1 MSIPALLGSL
11 LFAAFGLLLWTL
23 AVRAL
28 RLRAA
33 MRRWPV
39 EKGVVQNH
47 RTRPL
52 ARATAVDVLVTF
64 SHRNRDHTVW
74 CRSPTSS
81 AYGRGSEGQGLRQEK
96 ARFPVGATLDVYVN
110 PRQPEQ
116 AFLEFP
122 ETHMVAALLGFGT
135 VLIALSIAVNPAI
148 RSLVTEELATLAF
161 MLLLGAVLSVIA
173 IFMGYALFQTY
184 FPRKRSN

>member
-11 LFAAFGLLLWTL
+11 LFAAFGLLLWTH
-23 AVRAL
+23 AARAL
-28 RLRAA
+28 RLRVE

-52 ARATAVDVLVTF
+52 VRATAVDVLVTF
-64 SHRNRDHTVW
+64 SHRNRDHSVW

-96 ARFPVGATLDVYVN
+96 ARFPLGATVDVYVN
-110 PRQPEQ
+110 PRQPEE

-122 ETHMVAALLGFGT
+122 EIHMVVALLGFGAL
-135 VLIALSIAVNPAI
+135 LIALSVAVNPAI
-148 RSLVTEELATLAF
+148 RSLVTEESATLGF
-161 MLLLGAVLSVIA
+161 MLVLGAVLSVIA
-173 IFMGYALFQTY
+173 IFMAYALFRTY
-184 FPRKRSN
+184 FPRRRPS

>member
-11 LFAAFGLLLWTL
+11 LFLGLGLLLWTL
-23 AVRAL
+23 AARAL
-28 RLRAA
+28 RLRVE

-39 EKGVVQNH
+39 EKGVVQDH

-52 ARATAVDVLVTF
+52 VRATAVDILVTF
-64 SHRNRDHTVW
+64 AHRNRDHSVW
-74 CRSPTSS
+74 CRSPTRS

-96 ARFPVGATLDVYVN
+96 ARFPLGATVDVYVN

-122 ETHMVAALLGFGT
+122 EAHMVAALIGFGA
-135 VLIALSIAVNPAI
+135 VLIALSIAVNPEI
-148 RSLVTEELATLAF
+148 RTLVTEELATLAF
-161 MLLLGAVLSVIA
+161 MLVLGAVLSVIA
-173 IFMGYALFQTY
+173 IFMAYALFRTY